1 MFARR
6 TQWNLAANRYS
17 LAVERARD
25 SEARGGLALLDL
37 TASNPTTV
45 GLHYEGE
52 RILRALQHPRA
63 LEYEPAS
70 KGILA
75 AREAVAAYYAAWGVA
90 LSTERI
96 ILTVSTSEAY
106 SYCFRLLCD
115 PGDEVLVP
123 QPSYPLFEFLADIQD
138 VKLVP
143 YELVYDHGWQIEFE
157 SLRRAITPRSRA
169 IMVVHPNNP
178 TGHFT
183 RHWELARL
191 NALCREHE
199 LALVS
204 DEVFL
209 DYGLAGEGLTSDDGC
224 PTFAASVAAKVGE
237 TLSFASNDAALTFT
251 LSGLSK
257 ICALPQ
263 IKVAWI
269 AASGPPD
276 LVSEALER
284 LDVIADTY
292 LSPNAPVQWAVAE
305 LLATRDGIQRQL
317 RQRVQRNL
325 RELDAQLAKVKMTTR
340 LEFDAGWYAVLRT
353 PSTRSD
359 EETAIAL
366 LEQEGVLIHPGHFFD
381 FPGAGYLVASLIA
394 SAEDFREGMRRVL
407 TAMDAAV

>member
-6 TQWNLAANRYS
+6 TNWNLSANRYS
-17 LAVERARD
+17 LALEQARR
-25 SEARGGLALLDL
+25 SGRKLLDL

-45 GLHYEGE
+45 GLRYEDE

-70 KGILA
+70 KGIFP
-75 AREAVAAYYAAWGVA
+75 AREAVASYYAERGIEV
-90 LSTERI
+90 SPERI

-123 QPSYPLFEFLADIQD
+123 SPSYPLFEFLADIQD
-138 VKLVP
+138 VKLAP

-157 SLRRAITPRSRA
+157 SLRRAITGRSRA

-183 RHWELARL
+183 RAWELERL

-199 LALVS
+199 LALVA

-209 DYGLAGEGLTSDDGC
+209 DYGLAGGGLTNE
-224 PTFAASVAAKVGE
+224 PP
-237 TLSFASNDAALTFT
+237 LSFAANDGALTFT

-263 IKVAWI
+263 IKVAWL
-269 AASGPPD
+269 AASGPQA
-276 LVSEALER
+276 LVRTALER

-305 LLATRDGIQRQL
+305 LLGIREGIQRQL
-317 RQRVQRNL
+317 RERTRHNL
-325 RELDAQLAKVKMTTR
+325 SELDGQLARAKMTTR
-340 LEFDAGWYAVLRT
+340 LALDAGWYVVLRT
-353 PSTRSD
+353 PATRSD

-366 LEQEGVLIHPGHFFD
+366 LEQESVLIHPGHFFD

-394 SAEDFREGMRRVL
+394 PEAEFREGMGRVIGAL
-407 TAMDAAV
+407 DAAL

>member
-6 TQWNLAANRYS
+6 TNWNLSVNRYS
-17 LAVERARD
+17 LAVE
-25 SEARGGLALLDL
+25 EARRGGRTLLDL

-45 GLHYEGE
+45 GLQYERE

-63 LEYEPAS
+63 LEYEPAA

-75 AREAVAAYYAAWGVA
+75 AREAVAAYYGARDITV
-90 LSTERI
+90 SPEQI

-123 QPSYPLFEFLADIQD
+123 SPSYPLFEFLADIQD

-157 SLRRAITPRSRA
+157 SLCRAITPRSRA

-183 RHWELARL
+183 RAWELERL
-191 NALCREHE
+191 NVLCREHG
-199 LALVS
+199 LALVA

-209 DYGLAGEGLTSDDGC
+209 DYGFTDDV
-224 PTFAASVAAKVGE
+224 P
-237 TLSFASNDAALTFT
+237 LSFAANQAALTFT

-257 ICALPQ
+257 ISALPQ

-269 AASGPPD
+269 ATSGPQD
-276 LVSEALER
+276 RVQAALDR

-292 LSPNAPVQWAVAE
+292 LSPNAPVQWAVPE
-305 LLATRDGIQRQL
+305 LLDTRTGIQRQL
-317 RQRVQRNL
+317 RERASHNL
-325 RELDAQLAKVKMTTR
+325 SELDAQLKTSRMTTR
-340 LEFDAGWYAVLRT
+340 LAVDAGWYAVLRI
-353 PSTRSD
+353 PATRSD
-359 EETAIAL
+359 EDVAIAL
-366 LEQEGVLIHPGHFFD
+366 LEQESVLIHPGHFFD

-394 SAEDFREGMRRVL
+394 PEAEFREGIGRALRAIDL
-407 TAMDAAV
+407 A

>member
-6 TQWNLAANRYS
+6 TEWNLSANPYS
-17 LAVERARD
+17 IAVERARNCAVR
-25 SEARGGLALLDL
+25 EGRALLDL
-37 TASNPTTV
+37 TAGNPTTV
-45 GLHYEGE
+45 GLHFERE
-52 RILRALQHPRA
+52 RILQALQHPRA
-63 LEYEPAS
+63 LEYEPSS

-75 AREAVAAYYAAWGVA
+75 AREAVAAYYAGWGVA
-90 LSTERI
+90 LPAGRI

-183 RHWELARL
+183 RRWELERL
-191 NALCREHE
+191 NALCYEKSREHP
-199 LALVS
+199 LALVA

-209 DYGLAGEGLTSDDGC
+209 DYRLDPGPEHRIGAE
-224 PTFAASVAAKVGE
+224 PP
-237 TLSFASNDAALTFT
+237 LSFAANDAALTFT

-269 AASGPPD
+269 AASGPPA
-276 LVSEALER
+276 LVDAALDR

-305 LLATRDGIQRQL
+305 LLATREAIQGQL
-317 RQRVQRNL
+317 RGRVQNNL
-325 RELDAQLAKVKMTTR
+325 RELDAQLQSSSAKMTTR

-353 PSTRSD
+353 RSTRSD

-394 SAEDFREGMRRVL
+394 PEADFREGMRRVL
-407 TAMDAAV
+407 KALDAER

>member
-6 TQWNLAANRYS
+6 TNWNLSANRYS
-17 LAVERARD
+17 LAVENAR
-25 SEARGGLALLDL
+25 RGGRRLLDL

-45 GLHYEGE
+45 GLHFERE
-52 RILRALQHPRA
+52 RILRALQHPQA

-70 KGILA
+70 KGILP
-75 AREAVAAYYAAWGVA
+75 AREAVAAYYAERGIT
-90 LSTERI
+90 LSPERI

-123 QPSYPLFEFLADIQD
+123 SPSYPLFEFLADIQD

-157 SLRRAITPRSRA
+157 SLRHSITPRSRA

-183 RHWELARL
+183 RAWELERL
-191 NALCREHE
+191 NTLCREHE
-199 LALVS
+199 LALVA

-209 DYGLAGEGLTSDDGC
+209 DYGLTGPA
-224 PTFAASVAAKVGE
+224 P
-237 TLSFASNDAALTFT
+237 LSFAANQSALSFT

-269 AASGPPD
+269 AASGPSE
-276 LVSEALER
+276 LVETRAR
-284 LDVIADTY
+284 PPRRHRRY
-292 LSPNAPVQWAVAE
+292 LSLAQRAGAVGDSRTAPNSPADSTPVARALPAQSARTRR
-305 LLATRDGIQRQL
+305 ATGSRQNDHAARTRCRMVRRAAHFLGAL
-317 RQRVQRNL
+317 R
-325 RELDAQLAKVKMTTR
+325 
-340 LEFDAGWYAVLRT
+340 
-353 PSTRSD
+353 
-359 EETAIAL
+359 
-366 LEQEGVLIHPGHFFD
+366 
-381 FPGAGYLVASLIA
+381 
-394 SAEDFREGMRRVL
+394 
-407 TAMDAAV
+407 

>member
-6 TQWNLAANRYS
+6 TNWNLSANRYS
-17 LAVERARD
+17 LAVENAR
-25 SEARGGLALLDL
+25 RGGRRLLDL

-45 GLHYEGE
+45 GLHFERE
-52 RILRALQHPRA
+52 RILRALQHPQA

-70 KGILA
+70 KGILP
-75 AREAVAAYYAAWGVA
+75 AREAVAAYYAERGVT
-90 LSTERI
+90 LSPKRI

-123 QPSYPLFEFLADIQD
+123 SPSYPLFEFLADIQD

-157 SLRRAITPRSRA
+157 SLGHAITPRSRA

-183 RHWELARL
+183 RSWELERL
-191 NALCREHE
+191 NTLCQEHE
-199 LALVS
+199 LAMVA

-209 DYGLAGEGLTSDDGC
+209 DYGLTGPA
-224 PTFAASVAAKVGE
+224 P
-237 TLSFASNDAALTFT
+237 LSFAANQSALSFT

-269 AASGPPD
+269 AASGPSE
-276 LVSEALER
+276 LVETALDR

-292 LSPNAPVQWAVAE
+292 LSPNAPVQWAIPE
-305 LLATRDGIQRQL
+305 LLQTRQPVQLQL
-317 RQRVQRNL
+317 RERSLRNL
-325 RELDAQLAKVKMTTR
+325 RELDAQLAAARMTSR
-340 LEFDAGWYAVLRT
+340 LTLDAGWYVVLRT
-353 PSTRSD
+353 SSARSD
-359 EETAIAL
+359 EDVAIAL
-366 LEQEGVLIHPGHFFD
+366 LEQQDVLIHPGHFFD
-381 FPGAGYLVASLIA
+381 FPGSGYLVASLIA
-394 SAEDFREGMRRVL
+394 PEEDFREGIARVL
-407 TAMDAAV
+407 SALDASI

>member
-6 TQWNLAANRYS
+6 TNWNLSANRYS
-17 LAVERARD
+17 LAVEQARR
-25 SEARGGLALLDL
+25 SGRALLDL

-45 GLHYEGE
+45 GLRYEGE

-63 LEYEPAS
+63 LEYEPAC

-75 AREAVAAYYAAWGVA
+75 AREAVAGYYAGRGIEV
-90 LSTERI
+90 SPERI

-123 QPSYPLFEFLADIQD
+123 SPSYPLFEFLADIQD

-157 SLRRAITPRSRA
+157 SLRRAISARSRA

-183 RHWELARL
+183 RGWEVERL
-191 NALCREHE
+191 NSLCRKHE
-199 LALVS
+199 LALVA

-209 DYGLAGEGLTSDDGC
+209 DYGLDDGTENGLTAE
-224 PTFAASVAAKVGE
+224 PP
-237 TLSFASNDAALTFT
+237 LSFAGNDAALTFT

-269 AASGPPD
+269 AASGPPE
-276 LVSEALER
+276 LVSAALER

-305 LLATRDGIQRQL
+305 LLETREAIQRQL

-325 RELDAQLAKVKMTTR
+325 RELDAQLAKAKMTTR

-353 PSTRSD
+353 PSMRSD
-359 EETAIAL
+359 EDTAIAL
-366 LEQEGVLIHPGHFFD
+366 LEQEAVLIHPGHFFD
-381 FPGAGYLVASLIA
+381 FPGTGYLVASLIA
-394 SAEDFREGMRRVL
+394 PEDDFHEGMARVVRAL
-407 TAMDAAV
+407 DAEI

>member
-1 MFARR
+1 
-6 TQWNLAANRYS
+6 
-17 LAVERARD
+17 
-25 SEARGGLALLDL
+25 
-37 TASNPTTV
+37 
-45 GLHYEGE
+45 
-52 RILRALQHPRA
+52 LQHPQA

-70 KGILA
+70 KGILP
-75 AREAVAAYYAAWGVA
+75 AREAVAAYYAEKGIA
-90 LSTERI
+90 LSAEQI

-123 QPSYPLFEFLADIQD
+123 SPSYPLFEFLADIQD

-157 SLRRAITPRSRA
+157 SLRGAITPRSRA

-183 RHWELARL
+183 RSWELERL

-199 LALVS
+199 LALVA

-209 DYGLAGEGLTSDDGC
+209 DYGLTD
-224 PTFAASVAAKVGE
+224 E
-237 TLSFASNDAALTFT
+237 TPLSFAANEGALSFT

-269 AASGPPD
+269 AASGPPE
-276 LVSEALER
+276 LVRTALDR

-292 LSPNAPVQWAVAE
+292 LSPNAPVQWAIPE
-305 LLATRDGIQRQL
+305 LMAMRGVIQGQL
-317 RQRVQRNL
+317 RKRALCNL
-325 RELDAQLAKVKMTTR
+325 RELDAQLATASMTTR
-340 LEFDAGWYAVLRT
+340 LALDAGWYAVLRT
-353 PSTRSD
+353 PVTRSD
-359 EETAIAL
+359 EDTAIAL
-366 LEQEGVLIHPGHFFD
+366 LEQESVLIHPGHFFD
-381 FPGAGYLVASLIA
+381 FPGSGYLVASLIA
-394 SAEDFREGMRRVL
+394 PEVEFREGIGRVL
-407 TAMDAAV
+407 SAIDAAV

>member
-6 TQWNLAANRYS
+6 TAWNLSPNRYS
-17 LAVERARD
+17 LAVERARR
-25 SEARGGLALLDL
+25 EGRRLLDL

-45 GLHYEGE
+45 GLHFESE
-52 RILRALQHPRA
+52 RILRALQHPQA
-63 LEYEPAS
+63 LSYEPAS
-70 KGILA
+70 KGILP
-75 AREAVAAYYAAWGVA
+75 AREAVAAYYSARGIT
-90 LSTERI
+90 LSPERI
-96 ILTVSTSEAY
+96 VLTVSTSEAY

-123 QPSYPLFEFLADIQD
+123 SPSYPLFEFLADIQD
-138 VKLVP
+138 VNLVP

-178 TGHFT
+178 TGHAT
-183 RHWELARL
+183 QLWELERL
-191 NALCREHE
+191 NTLCRDHE
-199 LALVS
+199 LALIA

-209 DYGLAGEGLTSDDGC
+209 DYGLTSAT
-224 PTFAASVAAKVGE
+224 P
-237 TLSFASNDAALTFT
+237 LSFSANQGALTFT

-276 LVSEALER
+276 LVRIALDR

-292 LSPNAPVQWAVAE
+292 LSPNAPVQWAIPE
-305 LLATRDGIQRQL
+305 LLATRHEIQRQL
-317 RQRVQRNL
+317 RERTLRNL
-325 RELDAQLAKVKMTTR
+325 GELDAQLATSKMTTR
-340 LEFDAGWYAVLRT
+340 LALDAGWYAVLRT
-353 PSTRSD
+353 PATRSD
-359 EETAIAL
+359 EDTAIAL
-366 LEQEGVLIHPGHFFD
+366 LDHESVLIHPGHFFD

-394 SAEDFREGMRRVL
+394 PSDDFREAIGRVL
-407 TAMDAAV
+407 RALDTAL

>member
-6 TQWNLAANRYS
+6 TNWNLSANRYS
-17 LAVERARD
+17 LALENARRD
-25 SEARGGLALLDL
+25 GRSLLDL
-37 TASNPTTV
+37 TASNPTAV
-45 GLHYEGE
+45 GLRFERE
-52 RILRALQHPRA
+52 RILRALQHPQA

-70 KGILA
+70 KGILP
-75 AREAVAAYYAAWGVA
+75 AREAVAAYYAERGIT
-90 LSTERI
+90 LSPEQI

-123 QPSYPLFEFLADIQD
+123 SPSYPLFEFLADIQD

-157 SLRRAITPRSRA
+157 SLRAAITPRSRA

-183 RHWELARL
+183 RGWELERL

-199 LALVS
+199 LALVA

-209 DYGLAGEGLTSDDGC
+209 DYGLTS
-224 PTFAASVAAKVGE
+224 E
-237 TLSFASNDAALTFT
+237 TPLSFAANRDALSFT

-269 AASGPPD
+269 VASGPPE
-276 LVSEALER
+276 LVQTALDR

-292 LSPNAPVQWAVAE
+292 LSPNAPVQWAIPE
-305 LLATRDGIQRQL
+305 LLQTREPIQRQL
-317 RQRVQRNL
+317 RERSLRNL
-325 RELDAQLAKVKMTTR
+325 RELDAQLATAKMTSR
-340 LEFDAGWYAVLRT
+340 LALDAGWYAVLRT

-359 EETAIAL
+359 EDIAIAL
-366 LEQEGVLIHPGHFFD
+366 LEQQGVLIHPGHFFD
-381 FPGAGYLVASLIA
+381 FPGSGYLVASLIA
-394 SAEDFREGMRRVL
+394 PEEDFHEGISRTLRAL
-407 TAMDAAV
+407 DDEL

>member
-6 TQWNLAANRYS
+6 TNWNLCVNSYS
-17 LAVERARD
+17 LALEQARR
-25 SEARGGLALLDL
+25 SGRALLDL

-45 GLHYEGE
+45 GLHFEGE

-75 AREAVAAYYAAWGVA
+75 AREAVVGYYAGRR
-90 LSTERI
+90 LTLTPEQI

-123 QPSYPLFEFLADIQD
+123 TPSYPLFEFLADIQD
-138 VKLVP
+138 VKMVP

-157 SLRRAITPRSRA
+157 SLRRAITGRSRA

-178 TGHFT
+178 TGHYT
-183 RHWELARL
+183 RGWELERL

-199 LALVS
+199 LALVA

-209 DYGLAGEGLTSDDGC
+209 DYGLTDAT
-224 PTFAASVAAKVGE
+224 P
-237 TLSFASNDAALTFT
+237 LSFAANDAALTFT

-269 AASGPPD
+269 AASGPAE
-276 LVSEALER
+276 LVRTALDR

-292 LSPNAPVQWAVAE
+292 LSPNAPVQWAIPE
-305 LLATRDGIQRQL
+305 LLGTREGIQRQL
-317 RQRVQRNL
+317 RERVAHNL
-325 RELDAQLAKVKMTTR
+325 HELDVQLAKAKMTTR
-340 LEFDAGWYAVLRT
+340 LALDAGWYAVLRT

-359 EETAIAL
+359 EEMAIAL
-366 LEQEGVLIHPGHFFD
+366 LEREGVLIHPGHFFD
-381 FPGAGYLVASLIA
+381 FPGSGYLVASLIA
-394 SAEDFREGMRRVL
+394 PEEDFGEGMGRVL
-407 TAMDAAV
+407 RAIDRSVSPHYV

>member
-6 TQWNLAANRYS
+6 TNWNLSANRYS
-17 LAVERARD
+17 IALEQARRD
-25 SEARGGLALLDL
+25 GRTLLDL

-45 GLHYEGE
+45 GLHFERE
-52 RILRALQHPRA
+52 RILKALQHPQA

-70 KGILA
+70 KGILP
-75 AREAVAAYYAAWGVA
+75 AREAVSAYYA
-90 LSTERI
+90 ERGI
-96 ILTVSTSEAY
+96 DVSPEQVILTVSTSEAY

-123 QPSYPLFEFLADIQD
+123 SPSYPLFEFLADIQD

-157 SLRRAITPRSRA
+157 SLRMAITDRSRA

-183 RHWELARL
+183 RAWELERL
-191 NALCREHE
+191 NALCGEHE
-199 LALVS
+199 LALVA

-209 DYGLAGEGLTSDDGC
+209 DYGLSGKA
-224 PTFAASVAAKVGE
+224 P
-237 TLSFASNDAALTFT
+237 LSFAANEGALTFT

-269 AASGPPD
+269 AASGAED
-276 LVSEALER
+276 LVRAAMER

-292 LSPNAPVQWAVAE
+292 LSPNAPVQWAIPE
-305 LLATRDGIQRQL
+305 LLATRGEIQRQL
-317 RQRVQRNL
+317 RERAASNL
-325 RELDAQLAKVKMTTR
+325 RELDTQIATVQMTRRLAV
-340 LEFDAGWYAVLRT
+340 DAGWNAVLRI
-353 PSTRSD
+353 PATRSD
-359 EETAIAL
+359 EDVAIAL
-366 LEQEGVLIHPGHFFD
+366 LEQESVLVHPGHFFD
-381 FPGAGYLVASLIA
+381 FPGAGYLIVSLIA
-394 SAEDFREGMRRVL
+394 PEADFREGIGRVL
-407 TAMDAAV
+407 RALDAEA

>member
-6 TQWNLAANRYS
+6 TEWNLSTNRYS
-17 LAVERARD
+17 LALEKAR
-25 SEARGGLALLDL
+25 SGGRALLGL

-45 GLHYEGE
+45 GLQFERD

-75 AREAVAAYYAAWGVA
+75 AREAVAAYYAGRGIT
-90 LSTERI
+90 LSPEQI

-157 SLRRAITPRSRA
+157 SLRKAITPRSRA

-183 RHWELARL
+183 RSWEVERL
-191 NALCREHE
+191 NALGREHE
-199 LALVS
+199 LALVV

-209 DYGLAGEGLTSDDGC
+209 DYGLTEER
-224 PTFAASVAAKVGE
+224 P
-237 TLSFASNDAALTFT
+237 LSFAGNEGALTFT

-269 AASGPPD
+269 AASGPAD
-276 LVSEALER
+276 LARTALDR

-292 LSPNAPVQWAVAE
+292 LSPNAPVQWAVPE
-305 LLATRDGIQRQL
+305 LLATRGEIQRQL
-317 RQRVQRNL
+317 RERVLGNL
-325 RELDAQLAKVKMTTR
+325 RELDALLAGSKMTGR
-340 LEFDAGWYAVLRT
+340 LELDAGWYAVLRI
-353 PSTRSD
+353 PATRSD
-359 EETAIAL
+359 EDVAIAL
-366 LEQEGVLIHPGHFFD
+366 LEQEGVLVHPGHFFD
-381 FPGAGYLVASLIA
+381 FPGTGYLVVSLIA
-394 SAEDFREGMRRVL
+394 PEAEFREGMGRVL
-407 TAMDAAV
+407 RALDA

>member
-6 TQWNLAANRYS
+6 TEWNLAANRYS
-17 LAVERARD
+17 LALERARRCGV
-25 SEARGGLALLDL
+25 RGGGRLLDL

-45 GLHYEGE
+45 GLHFERE

-75 AREAVAAYYAAWGVA
+75 AREAVAAYYAGWGVV
-90 LSTERI
+90 LSAERI

-169 IMVVHPNNP
+169 VMVVHPNNP

-183 RHWELARL
+183 RRWELERL

-199 LALVS
+199 LALVA

-209 DYGLAGEGLTSDDGC
+209 DYGLGHGLL
-224 PTFAASVAAKVGE
+224 PE
-237 TLSFASNDAALTFT
+237 PPLSFAANDGALTFT

-269 AASGPPD
+269 AASGPPA
-276 LVSEALER
+276 LVHTALDR

-292 LSPNAPVQWAVAE
+292 LSPNAPVQWAIAE
-305 LLATRDGIQRQL
+305 LLGMREAMQRQL
-317 RQRVQRNL
+317 RERVQRNL
-325 RELDAQLAKVKMTTR
+325 RELDAQLQSAAAKMTTR

-394 SAEDFREGMRRVL
+394 PEEDFREGMGRVL
-407 TAMDAAV
+407 RALDEEE

>member
-6 TQWNLAANRYS
+6 TEWNLSANRYS
-17 LAVERARD
+17 LALERARR
-25 SEARGGLALLDL
+25 SGRTLLDL

-45 GLHYEGE
+45 GLHFEGE
-52 RILRALQHPRA
+52 RILEALQNRRA

-70 KGILA
+70 KGIFA
-75 AREAVAAYYAAWGVA
+75 AREAVAGYYAGRGIAISPEQIV
-90 LSTERI
+90 
-96 ILTVSTSEAY
+96 LTVSTSEAY

-123 QPSYPLFEFLADIQD
+123 TPSYPLFEFLADIQD

-157 SLRRAITPRSRA
+157 SLRRAISRRSRA

-183 RHWELARL
+183 RGWELERL
-191 NALCREHE
+191 NCLCREHE
-199 LALVS
+199 LALVA

-209 DYGLAGEGLTSDDGC
+209 DYELAGG
-224 PTFAASVAAKVGE
+224 VANGVANNAP
-237 TLSFASNDAALTFT
+237 LSFAGNDAALTFT

-263 IKVAWI
+263 FKVAWV
-269 AASGPPD
+269 AATGPEE
-276 LVSEALER
+276 LVRTALDR

-292 LSPNAPVQWAVAE
+292 LSQNAPVQWAIAE

-317 RQRVQRNL
+317 RERTLGNL
-325 RELDAQLAKVKMTTR
+325 RELDTQLATAKMTTR
-340 LEFDAGWYAVLRT
+340 LALDAGWYAVLRT
-353 PSTRSD
+353 PAKRSD
-359 EETAIAL
+359 EDTAIAL
-366 LEQEGVLIHPGHFFD
+366 MEQESVLIHPGHFFD
-381 FPGAGYLVASLIA
+381 FPGAGYLVVSLIA
-394 SAEDFREGMRRVL
+394 PEEDFREGIGRVIR
-407 TAMDAAV
+407 AIDAEV

>member
-6 TQWNLAANRYS
+6 TNWNLSANRYS
-17 LAVERARD
+17 LAVDGARR
-25 SEARGGLALLDL
+25 SGRALLDL

-45 GLHYEGE
+45 GLHFERE
-52 RILRALQHPRA
+52 RILRALQHPQA

-70 KGILA
+70 KGILP
-75 AREAVAAYYAAWGVA
+75 AREAVASYYAEKGIPLPA
-90 LSTERI
+90 ERI

-123 QPSYPLFEFLADIQD
+123 SPSYPLFEFLADIQD
-138 VKLVP
+138 VTLVP

-178 TGHFT
+178 TGHLT
-183 RHWELARL
+183 RGWELERL
-191 NALCREHE
+191 NALCGEHE
-199 LALVS
+199 LALVA

-209 DYGLAGEGLTSDDGC
+209 DYGLTD
-224 PTFAASVAAKVGE
+224 E
-237 TLSFASNDAALTFT
+237 TPLSFAANEGALSFT

-269 AASGPPD
+269 AASGPPE
-276 LVSEALER
+276 LVRTALDR

-292 LSPNAPVQWAVAE
+292 LSPNAPVQWAIPE
-305 LLATRDGIQRQL
+305 LLATRGAIQAQL
-317 RQRVQRNL
+317 RERVRCNL
-325 RELDAQLAKVKMTTR
+325 RELDAQLAAATMTTR
-340 LEFDAGWYAVLRT
+340 LAFDAGWYAVLRT
-353 PSTRSD
+353 PATRSD
-359 EETAIAL
+359 EDTAIAL
-366 LEQEGVLIHPGHFFD
+366 LEQESVLVHPGHFFD
-381 FPGAGYLVASLIA
+381 FPGSGYLVASLIA
-394 SAEDFREGMRRVL
+394 PDEDFREGIGRVL
-407 TAMDAAV
+407 RAIDEEN

>member
-6 TQWNLAANRYS
+6 TNWNLSVNRYS
-17 LAVERARD
+17 LALEQARR
-25 SEARGGLALLDL
+25 SGRTLLDL

-45 GLHYEGE
+45 GLCYESE

-75 AREAVAAYYAAWGVA
+75 AREAVAGYYAAQGTQ
-90 LSTERI
+90 LSPEQI

-123 QPSYPLFEFLADIQD
+123 SPSYPLFEFLADLQD

-157 SLRRAITPRSRA
+157 SLRRAISGRSRA

-183 RHWELARL
+183 RGWELERL
-191 NALCREHE
+191 NALCLDYEM
-199 LALVS
+199 ALVA

-209 DYGLAGEGLTSDDGC
+209 DYGLTGGGLTDER
-224 PTFAASVAAKVGE
+224 P
-237 TLSFASNDAALTFT
+237 LSFAANDGALTFT

-269 AASGPPD
+269 AASGPNE
-276 LVSEALER
+276 LVREALER

-292 LSPNAPVQWAVAE
+292 LSPNAPVQWAIAE
-305 LLATRDGIQRQL
+305 LLGTREGIQRQL
-317 RQRVQRNL
+317 RERTRHNL
-325 RELDAQLAKVKMTTR
+325 SELDAQLAKAKMTTR
-340 LEFDAGWYAVLRT
+340 LALDAGWYAVLRT

-359 EETAIAL
+359 EDTAIAL
-366 LEQEGVLIHPGHFFD
+366 LEQESVLIHPGHFFD

-394 SAEDFREGMRRVL
+394 PEEEFREGIERVL
-407 TAMDAAV
+407 RSLDAAL

>member
-6 TQWNLAANRYS
+6 TNWNLSANRYS
-17 LAVERARD
+17 LAVERARGFAV
-25 SEARGGLALLDL
+25 SSGRTLLDL
-37 TASNPTTV
+37 TAGNPTTV
-45 GLHYEGE
+45 GLHYERE
-52 RILRALQHPRA
+52 RILHAMQHPQA
-63 LEYEPAS
+63 LEYEPAC
-70 KGILA
+70 KGILP
-75 AREAVAAYYAAWGVA
+75 AREAVAAYYAQRGIT
-90 LSTERI
+90 LSPERI

-123 QPSYPLFEFLADIQD
+123 SPSYPLFEFLADIQD

-183 RHWELARL
+183 RNWELERL
-191 NALCREHE
+191 NALCGEHA
-199 LALVS
+199 LALVA

-209 DYGLAGEGLTSDDGC
+209 DYGINE
-224 PTFAASVAAKVGE
+224 E
-237 TLSFASNDAALTFT
+237 TPLSFAANEDALTFT

-269 AASGPPD
+269 ATSGPPK
-276 LVSEALER
+276 LVHTALER
-284 LDVIADTY
+284 LEVIADTY
-292 LSPNAPVQWAVAE
+292 LSPNAPVQWAIAE
-305 LLATRDGIQRQL
+305 LLATREGIQRQL
-317 RQRVQRNL
+317 GSRALRNL
-325 RELDAQLAKVKMTTR
+325 GELDAQLAKAKMTTR
-340 LEFDAGWYAVLRT
+340 LALDAGWYAVLRT
-353 PSTRSD
+353 PATRSD
-359 EETAIAL
+359 EDVAIAV
-366 LEQEGVLIHPGHFFD
+366 LEQESVLIHPGHFFD

-394 SAEDFREGMRRVL
+394 PEDEFREGIGRVL
-407 TAMDAAV
+407 RALDADI

>member
-6 TQWNLAANRYS
+6 TEWNLSANRYA
-17 LAVERARD
+17 LALEAARQ
-25 SEARGGLALLDL
+25 SGRRLLDL

-45 GLHYEGE
+45 GLHFERE
-52 RILRALQHPRA
+52 RILRALQHPQA

-75 AREAVAAYYAAWGVA
+75 AREAVAGYYAERGIAVA
-90 LSTERI
+90 PERL

-123 QPSYPLFEFLADIQD
+123 SPSYPLFEFLADIQD

-143 YELVYDHGWQIEFE
+143 YQLVYDHGWQIEFE
-157 SLRRAITPRSRA
+157 SLRRAITARSRA

-183 RHWELARL
+183 RRWELERL
-191 NALCREHE
+191 NLLCREYE
-199 LALVS
+199 LALVA

-209 DYGLAGEGLTSDDGC
+209 DYGLTDEQ
-224 PTFAASVAAKVGE
+224 P
-237 TLSFASNDAALTFT
+237 LSFATNDGALTFT

-269 AASGPPD
+269 AASGPAE
-276 LVSEALER
+276 LVQTALDR

-292 LSPNAPVQWAVAE
+292 LSPNAPVQWAIPE
-305 LLATRDGIQRQL
+305 LLATRERIQRQL
-317 RQRVQRNL
+317 RERVQRNL
-325 RELDAQLAKVKMTTR
+325 GELDAQLASAKMTMR
-340 LEFDAGWYAVLRT
+340 LALDAGWYAVLRT

-359 EETAIAL
+359 EDTAIAL
-366 LEQEGVLIHPGHFFD
+366 MAQEDVLIHPGHFFD

-394 SAEDFREGMRRVL
+394 PEADFREGIARALR
-407 TAMDAAV
+407 AIDAEA

>member
-6 TQWNLAANRYS
+6 TDWNLSANCYS
-17 LAVERARD
+17 RAVEAAR
-25 SEARGGLALLDL
+25 RGDRPLFDL

-45 GLHYEGE
+45 GFEFERE
-52 RILRALQHPRA
+52 RILLALQHPQA
-63 LEYEPAS
+63 LEYEPTS
-70 KGILA
+70 KGILP
-75 AREAVAAYYAAWGVA
+75 AREAVAGYYAERGVR
-90 LSTERI
+90 LSPERI

-123 QPSYPLFEFLADIQD
+123 SPSYPLFEFLADIQD

-157 SLRRAITPRSRA
+157 SLGGVITPRSRA

-183 RHWELARL
+183 LQWELERL

-199 LALVS
+199 LALVA

-209 DYGLAGEGLTSDDGC
+209 DYGLTDDAVEA
-224 PTFAASVAAKVGE
+224 PP
-237 TLSFASNDAALTFT
+237 LSFAANEGALTFT

-269 AASGPPD
+269 AASGPPE
-276 LVSEALER
+276 VVCAALDR

-292 LSPNAPVQWAVAE
+292 LSPNAPVQWAIPE
-305 LLATRDGIQRQL
+305 LLETCHAIQEQL
-317 RQRVQRNL
+317 RDRVLHNL
-325 RELDAQLAKVKMTTR
+325 RELDAQLGMVKMTTR
-340 LEFDAGWYAVLRT
+340 LALDAGWYAVLRI
-353 PSTRSD
+353 PASRSD
-359 EETAIAL
+359 EEVAIAL
-366 LEQEGVLIHPGHFFD
+366 LEQESVLIHPGHFFD
-381 FPGAGYLVASLIA
+381 FPGAGYLIASLIA
-394 SAEDFREGMRRVL
+394 PEEDFREGFGRVL
-407 TAMDAAV
+407 RAIDRNLLKL

>member
-6 TQWNLAANRYS
+6 TNWNLSTNRYS
-17 LAVERARD
+17 LALEQAR
-25 SEARGGLALLDL
+25 SSGRTLLDL

-45 GLHYEGE
+45 GLQFEGE

-70 KGILA
+70 KGILP
-75 AREAVAAYYAAWGVA
+75 ARKAVAAYYEGRGIP
-90 LSTERI
+90 LSPENI

-123 QPSYPLFEFLADIQD
+123 SPSYPLFEFLADIQD

-178 TGHFT
+178 TGHVT
-183 RHWELARL
+183 KAWELERL
-191 NALCREHE
+191 NTLCREHE
-199 LALVS
+199 LALVA

-209 DYGLAGEGLTSDDGC
+209 DYGLTNEE
-224 PTFAASVAAKVGE
+224 P
-237 TLSFASNDAALTFT
+237 LSFSDNQRALTFT

-269 AASGPPD
+269 VASGPPE
-276 LVSEALER
+276 LVRTALER

-292 LSPNAPVQWAVAE
+292 LSPNAPVQWTIPE
-305 LLATRDGIQRQL
+305 LLATREKIQRQL
-317 RQRVQRNL
+317 RERALCNL
-325 RELDAQLAKVKMTTR
+325 RELDAQLANAKMTTR
-340 LEFDAGWYAVLRT
+340 LELDAGWYAVLRT
-353 PSTRSD
+353 PATRSD
-359 EETAIAL
+359 EDVAIAL
-366 LEQEGVLIHPGHFFD
+366 IEEGVLIHPGHFFD
-381 FPGAGYLVASLIA
+381 FPGAGYLVVSLIA
-394 SAEDFREGMRRVL
+394 PEEDFREGMRKVL
-407 TAMDAAV
+407 RSIDESL